1 MSHVGVP
8 GIHAAVERRQSSF
21 EYLSIL
27 SFCCPGRGDSSV
39 CAEQNFHYDP
49 EAAYAVLEE
58 TPNITLLPY
67 EVCDRHKLTG
77 VSSVWWLVWQDT
89 CSEIHTHTHTLSHHT
104 CTHAHTQAH
113 TPTLLSPSLAPNPT
127 SLMLLGH
134 QMYPMQRKGS
144 LFASRFWTFSS
155 QWSAGKLSQ
164 RTQSDQQSLHSTYS
178 QTKDCRTK
186 KLGHRQ
192 QEEQ

>member
-77 VSSVWWLVWQDT
+77 VSSAWWLVWQDT
-89 CSEIHTHTHTLSHHT
+89 CSEIHTHTHNEPPHTT
-104 CTHAHTQAH
+104 CTHTSTHTH
-113 TPTLLSPSLAPNPT
+113 PSFPLTRPQPHLPHAVRASNVP
-127 SLMLLGH
+127 H
-134 QMYPMQRKGS
+134 AKKGITVCKQI
-144 LFASRFWTFSS
+144 LNI
-155 QWSAGKLSQ
+155 
-164 RTQSDQQSLHSTYS
+164 
-178 QTKDCRTK
+178 
-186 KLGHRQ
+186 
-192 QEEQ
+192 